1 MAYGQVWIPF
11 TSTNLSNDTWSDNHM
26 GMMSVTL
33 LAHDREDFD
42 EIRAE
47 AKRRM
52 NEYNSILADQGYTF
66 DRSQPSL

>member
-47 AKRRM
+47 LSAV
-52 NEYNSILADQGYTF
+52 
-66 DRSQPSL
+66 